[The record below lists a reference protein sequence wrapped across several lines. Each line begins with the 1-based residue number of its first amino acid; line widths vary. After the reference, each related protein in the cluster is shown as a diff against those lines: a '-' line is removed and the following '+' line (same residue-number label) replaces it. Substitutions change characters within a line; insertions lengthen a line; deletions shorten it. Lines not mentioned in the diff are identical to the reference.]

1 MTREEKDRLFDEA
14 TAGEEFLPGLVAD
27 PVHYSLKWGIPL
39 SNRYLKDLEKRKKIL
54 PKKAAG
60 NNDLRSESSS
70 PTPMTSDEKEGYWKQ
85 IAEAE
90 EHLFRVDPV
99 HYSIKWGIPLSKKY
113 LKDLENRKKEA
124 AKKPAG
130 KK

>member
-1 MTREEKDRLFDEA
+1 MTAEEKDR
-14 TAGEEFLPGLVAD
+14 
-27 PVHYSLKWGIPL
+27 
-39 SNRYLKDLEKRKKIL
+39 
-54 PKKAAG
+54 
-60 NNDLRSESSS
+60 
-70 PTPMTSDEKEGYWKQ
+70 YWKE

-90 EHLFRVDPV
+90 EHLVHLDPV

-124 AKKPAG
+124 AQKPAG